1 MSSQIRRPHR
11 TGGFTLVEV
20 LVSLVILSVS
30 TVALSALL
38 LRSAR
43 QATAASALV
52 YQTAAL
58 TSEVG
63 RLGALPF
70 SSLPAAGTT
79 CVNVTTGPFL
89 HQRCVVVTD
98 LSAKSKQVTVTV
110 TPTAPTNLVAQSTAF
125 ERSIAGTSNGT
136 NPLNTP

>member
-1 MSSQIRRPHR
+1 MTTHIRRPEQ

-20 LVSLVILSVS
+20 LVSLMILSVG

-38 LRSAR
+38 LRSAK

-58 TSEVG
+58 SSEVG
-63 RLGALPF
+63 RQSALPF
-70 SSLPAAGTT
+70 DQLPAGTT

-89 HQRCVVVTD
+89 HQRCVVITD
-98 LSAKSKQVTVTV
+98 LSAKSKRVTVTV
-110 TPTAPTNLVAQSTAF
+110 TPTGATNLVAQSTSF
-125 ERSIAGTSNGT
+125 ERGFAGTSNGT
-136 NPLNTP
+136 NPLNMP

>member
-1 MSSQIRRPHR
+1 MTSHARPTHQ
-11 TGGFTLVEV
+11 TAGFTLVEV

-43 QATAASALV
+43 QATAASSLV

-70 SSLPAAGTT
+70 DQLAAGTT

-89 HQRCVVVTD
+89 HQRCAVIVD
-98 LSAKSKQVTVTV
+98 LSAKSRRVTVTV
-110 TPTAPTNLVAQSTAF
+110 TPTGPTNLVAQSTAF

>member
-1 MSSQIRRPHR
+1 MTSRTRPPR
-11 TGGFTLVEV
+11 QTGGFTLIEV
-20 LVSLVILSVS
+20 LVSLMILSVG
-30 TVALSALL
+30 TVALSVLL

-70 SSLPAAGTT
+70 DQLAAGTT

-89 HQRCVVVTD
+89 HTRCAVIQD
-98 LSAKSKQVTVTV
+98 LSAKRRRVTVTV
-110 TPTAPTNLVAQSTAF
+110 SPTGVTQLQAQSTSF
-125 ERSIAGTSNGT
+125 ERAISGTSNGT
-136 NPLNTP
+136 NPLNLP

>member
-1 MSSQIRRPHR
+1 MTSRALKPQP
-11 TGGFTLVEV
+11 TGGFTLIEV
-20 LVSLVILSVS
+20 LVSLMILSVG

-38 LRSAR
+38 LRSAK
-43 QATAASALV
+43 QATAASHVV

-70 SSLPAAGTT
+70 DQLAAGTT
-79 CVNVTTGPFL
+79 CVDVTTGPFL
-89 HQRCVVVTD
+89 HQRCAVIVDV
-98 LSAKSKQVTVTV
+98 SAKVKRVTVTV
-110 TPTAPTNLVAQSTAF
+110 TPTAPTQLQVQSTAF
-125 ERSIAGTSNGT
+125 ERAISGTSNGT

>member
-1 MSSQIRRPHR
+1 MSSRTRSLQQ

-20 LVSLVILSVS
+20 LVSLIILSVG

-38 LRSAR
+38 LRSAK

-52 YQTAAL
+52 YQNAAL
-58 TSEVG
+58 SSEVG
-63 RLGALPF
+63 RQGALPF
-70 SSLPAAGTT
+70 DQLPAGTT

-89 HQRCVVVTD
+89 HQRCVVIAD
-98 LSAKSKQVTVTV
+98 LSAKSKRITVTV
-110 TPTAPTNLVAQSTAF
+110 TPTGATNLVAQSTSF
-125 ERSIAGTSNGT
+125 ERGFAGTSNGT

>member
-1 MSSQIRRPHR
+1 MTRRR
-11 TGGFTLVEV
+11 RQTQRGGFTLVEV
-20 LVSLVILSVS
+20 LVSLMILSVG
-30 TVALSALL
+30 TVALAALL
-38 LRSAR
+38 LRSAK

-63 RLGALPF
+63 RQSALPF
-70 SSLPAAGTT
+70 DQLPAGTT

-89 HQRCVVVTD
+89 HQRCVVITD
-98 LSAKSKQVTVTV
+98 LSSKSKRVTVTV
-110 TPTAPTNLVAQSTAF
+110 TPTGATNLTAQSSSF
-125 ERSIAGTSNGT
+125 ERGFAGTSNGT

>member
-1 MSSQIRRPHR
+1 MTSQTRPQP

-20 LVSLVILSVS
+20 LVSLMILSVG

-70 SSLPAAGTT
+70 DQLPAGNT
-79 CVNVTTGPFL
+79 CVNVTTAPFL
-89 HQRCVVVTD
+89 HQRCSTIVDV
-98 LSAKSKQVTVTV
+98 SAKVKLVTVTV
-110 TPTAPTNLVAQSTAF
+110 TPTAPTNLVAQSTSF

>member
-1 MSSQIRRPHR
+1 MTAQNGRRQP

-20 LVSLVILSVS
+20 LVSLIILSVG

-70 SSLPAAGTT
+70 DQLPAGAT
-79 CVNVTTGPFL
+79 CVNVNTGPFL
-89 HQRCVVVTD
+89 HQRCAVTID
-98 LSAKSKQVTVTV
+98 VSAKLKRITVTV
-110 TPTAPTNLVAQSTAF
+110 TPTGPTNLQPQSTSF

>member
-1 MSSQIRRPHR
+1 MTSPARPPQP

-20 LVSLVILSVS
+20 LVSLMILSVG

-58 TSEVG
+58 TTEVG

-70 SSLPAAGTT
+70 DQLAAGNT

-89 HQRCVVVTD
+89 HTRCAAIVDV
-98 LSAKSKQVTVTV
+98 SAKVKRVTVTV
-110 TPTAPTNLVAQSTAF
+110 TPTGPTLLAAQSTAF
-125 ERSIAGTSNGT
+125 ERAITGTSNGT